1 MHGLRGM
8 IACTTDSL
16 IVVPNAHGRICLILR
31 PLSIKGN
38 RPMTSP
44 LFSPFNLRQLALT
57 NRIVVAPMC
66 QYSAQDG
73 NVGDWHLMHLGH
85 LSHSGAG
92 MLIVEATAVEAEG
105 RITPECPGLW
115 NDANEAAFARVLK
128 AVRQYSSM
136 PVGIQ
141 LSHAGRKASCAV
153 PWRGGKQLPE
163 QAGGWKTAAP
173 SAIPFNESDTAP
185 LALDKAGLQRI
196 RDAFVQ
202 AARRADRLGI
212 DAIELHAA
220 HGYLLH
226 QFLSPL
232 ANLRTD
238 DYGGNLEN
246 RLRFPLEV
254 FAAVRAAWPEKK
266 PLGMRVSATDWVEGG
281 WDLEQTVALATELKA
296 SGCDY
301 IHVSSGG
308 LSPKQQVAIAPG
320 YQVPFARRIKQETGL
335 TTIAVGLITE
345 PKQAETIVAEGSA
358 DLVALARGILY
369 DPRWPW
375 HAAAELGAQI
385 SAPPQYWRSAP
396 ASLFKPEN

>member
-1 MHGLRGM
+1 
-8 IACTTDSL
+8 
-16 IVVPNAHGRICLILR
+16 
-31 PLSIKGN
+31 
-38 RPMTSP
+38 MTSP
-44 LFSPFNLRQLALT
+44 LFSPFNLRQLSLA

-105 RITPECPGLW
+105 RITPDCPGLW

-141 LSHAGRKASCAV
+141 LAHAGRKASCAV
-153 PWRGGKQLPE
+153 PWRGGRQLPE
-163 QAGGWKTAAP
+163 QAGGWTTTAP

-238 DYGGNLEN
+238 DYGGTPEN
-246 RLRFPLEV
+246 RMRFPLEV
-254 FAAVRAAWPEKK
+254 FAAVRAVWPEHK
-266 PLGMRVSATDWVEGG
+266 PLGVRVSATDWVDGG
-281 WDLEQTVALATELKA
+281 WDLEQTVAFATELKA
-296 SGCDY
+296 RGCDY

-320 YQVPFARRIKQETGL
+320 YQVPFARRIRQETGWKS
-335 TTIAVGLITE
+335 V
-345 PKQAETIVAEGSA
+345 V
-358 DLVALARGILY
+358 
-369 DPRWPW
+369 
-375 HAAAELGAQI
+375 
-385 SAPPQYWRSAP
+385 
-396 ASLFKPEN
+396 

>member
-1 MHGLRGM
+1 MN
-8 IACTTDSL
+8 SQ
-16 IVVPNAHGRICLILR
+16 
-31 PLSIKGN
+31 
-38 RPMTSP
+38 
-44 LFSPFNLRQLALT
+44 LFSPFKLRQNILA

-66 QYSAQDG
+66 QYSAEDG
-73 NVGDWHLMHLGH
+73 NVGDWHLMHLEH

-92 MLIVEATAVEAEG
+92 LLIVEATAVSPEG
-105 RITPECPGLW
+105 RITHGCPGLW

-128 AVRQYSSM
+128 AIRQYSLM
-136 PVGIQ
+136 PVGMQ
-141 LSHAGRKASCAV
+141 LAHAGRKASCAV
-153 PWRGGKQLPE
+153 PWRGGKQL
-163 QAGGWKTAAP
+163 AGPARGWATVAP
-173 SAIPFNESDTAP
+173 SAIPFNASDAAP
-185 LALDKAGLQRI
+185 LALDQAGLERI

-232 ANLRTD
+232 ANLRSD
-238 DYGGNLEN
+238 HYGCKLEN

-254 FAAVRAAWPEKK
+254 FTALRAAWPLNK
-266 PLGMRVSATDWVEGG
+266 PLGVRVSATDWVEGG
-281 WDLEQTVALATELKA
+281 WDLEQTVALANELKA
-296 SGCDY
+296 RGCDY

-320 YQVPFARRIKQETGL
+320 YQVPFARRIRQETGL
-335 TTIAVGLITE
+335 TTIAVGMITE
-345 PKQAETIVAEGSA
+345 ARQAEAIVTEGSA
-358 DLVALARGILY
+358 DLVALARGMLY

-396 ASLFKPEN
+396 ASLFKPEI